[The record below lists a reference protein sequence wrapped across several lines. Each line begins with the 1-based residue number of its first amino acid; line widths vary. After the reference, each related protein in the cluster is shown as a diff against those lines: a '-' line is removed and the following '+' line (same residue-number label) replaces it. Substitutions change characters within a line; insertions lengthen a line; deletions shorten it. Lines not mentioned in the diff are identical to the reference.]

1 VKSFCRGP
9 AGWRSAHRPVEP
21 TSGDVVRASGAY
33 PSAKVIAVKFGS
45 WRAACRELGWRA
57 LQPGSDEDLLDV
69 LRSVAAELGG
79 RFRSTEYEPIA
90 AARGCPRPAR
100 SFGGSARG
108 MLGCEPPGSS
118 LGRLSGGHRR
128 GRLTRSARS
137 SETWDGHRPCT
148 ERDHQPLRLLE
159 PGSQEAALPTVPEI
173 RTTAQKRR
181 R

>member
-1 VKSFCRGP
+1 MKSFCRGP

-21 TSGDVVRASGAY
+21 TYGDVVRASGAY

-90 AARGCPRPAR
+90 AARGLPATSTIIRRFGSWDARLRAAGIQPRAPQRWTPDAD
-100 SFGGSARG
+100 A
-108 MLGCEPPGSS
+108 
-118 LGRLSGGHRR
+118 
-128 GRLTRSARS
+128 
-137 SETWDGHRPCT
+137 
-148 ERDHQPLRLLE
+148 
-159 PGSQEAALPTVPEI
+159 
-173 RTTAQKRR
+173 
-181 R
+181 